1 MTGLWRPGAPA
12 RRWAMSDVWH
22 PLDPEGSRPPEA
34 PGREQGPDPEPI
46 VRTVRVAFLL
56 AGMVVAVMVNAGLNG
71 LGGPSVAA
79 PVGRPAVTAVM
90 AVAVLAVLGGAWLAL
105 RPARLLV
112 AGKRALDH
120 PDPRLRR
127 PRAERARAIGFRGL
141 AMGWA
146 TQALVFGLL
155 PVFAGLVLELLYDR
169 QWELLTFAGISLLAG
184 FVFQHQVAGAVR
196 LAVDDP
202 ELRASYG
209 SR

>member
-1 MTGLWRPGAPA
+1 V
-12 RRWAMSDVWH
+12 SDVWH
-22 PLDPEGSRPPEA
+22 PLDPKGSRPQEPV
-34 PGREQGPDPEPI
+34 GGDKGPDPEPI
-46 VRTVRVAFLL
+46 VRTVRVAFLV
-56 AGMVVAVMVNAGLNG
+56 AGMVVAVMVNAGLNR
-71 LGGPSVAA
+71 LDGPATSTA
-79 PVGRPAVTAVM
+79 PVAGLAVTAVV
-90 AVAVLAVLGGAWLAL
+90 AVAVLAALVGAGLAL

-120 PDPRLRR
+120 PDPRQRR

-146 TQALVFGLL
+146 SQAMVFGLL
-155 PVFAGLVLELLYDR
+155 PAFAGLVLELLHGR
-169 QWELLTFAGISLLAG
+169 RWELLAFAGISLLAG
-184 FVFQHQVAGAVR
+184 FVFQLQVAGAVR

>member
-1 MTGLWRPGAPA
+1 VSGGWRPF
-12 RRWAMSDVWH
+12 
-22 PLDPEGSRPPEA
+22 DPEGSREQEPA
-34 PGREQGPDPEPI
+34 GRDKGPDPEPI
-46 VRTVRVAFLL
+46 VRTVRVAFLF
-56 AGMVVAVMVNAGLNG
+56 AGMVVAVMVNAGLNRLDRGPAASVGG
-71 LGGPSVAA
+71 L
-79 PVGRPAVTAVM
+79 AVTAVV
-90 AVAVLAVLGGAWLAL
+90 AVALLAVLLGAGLAL

-120 PDPRLRR
+120 PDPRQRR

-146 TQALVFGLL
+146 GQALVFGLL
-155 PVFAGLVLELLYDR
+155 PAFAGLLLELVYGR
-169 QWELLTFAGISLLAG
+169 RWELLAFAGASMLAG
-184 FVFQHQVAGAVR
+184 FVYQLQVTGAVR

>member
-1 MTGLWRPGAPA
+1 MG
-12 RRWAMSDVWH
+12 DVWH
-22 PLDPEGSRPPEA
+22 PLDPEGSRPQEPA
-34 PGREQGPDPEPI
+34 GWDRGPDPEPI

-56 AGMVVAVMVNAGLNG
+56 AGMVVAV
-71 LGGPSVAA
+71 
-79 PVGRPAVTAVM
+79 TAVV
-90 AVAVLAVLGGAWLAL
+90 AVAVLAVRVGAWLAL

-120 PDPRLRR
+120 PDPRLRQ

-146 TQALVFGLL
+146 GQALVFGLV
-155 PVFAGLVLELLYDR
+155 PAFAGLVLELLYDR
-169 QWELLTFAGISLLAG
+169 QWELLAFAGISLLAG
-184 FVFQHQVAGAVR
+184 FVFQLQVAGAVR

>member
-1 MTGLWRPGAPA
+1 
-12 RRWAMSDVWH
+12 MSDVWH
-22 PLDPEGSRPPEA
+22 PLDPEGSRPPEPA
-34 PGREQGPDPEPI
+34 GQDRGPDPEPI

-56 AGMVVAVMVNAGLNG
+56 AGMVVAVMVNAGLAG
-71 LGGPSVAA
+71 LGGPSAPAA
-79 PVGRPAVTAVM
+79 GMAVTGVV

-146 TQALVFGLL
+146 GQALVFGLL
-155 PVFAGLVLELLYDR
+155 PAFVGLVLELLYDR
-169 QWELLTFAGISLLAG
+169 QWELLAFAGISLLAG
-184 FVFQHQVAGAVR
+184 FVFQLQVAGAVR
-196 LAVDDP
+196 QAVDDP

-209 SR
+209 AH

>member
-1 MTGLWRPGAPA
+1 
-12 RRWAMSDVWH
+12 MSDVWH
-22 PLDPEGSRPPEA
+22 PLDPEGSRPQEPS
-34 PGREQGPDPEPI
+34 GQDRGPDPEPI

-71 LGGPSVAA
+71 PGGPSA
-79 PVGRPAVTAVM
+79 PAGPIAGTAVTGVV

-105 RPARLLV
+105 RPSRLLV

-146 TQALVFGLL
+146 GQALVFGLL
-155 PVFAGLVLELLYDR
+155 PVFAGLVLELLHDR
-169 QWELLTFAGISLLAG
+169 QWELLAFAGISLLAG
-184 FVFQHQVAGAVR
+184 FVFQLQVAGAVR

>member
-1 MTGLWRPGAPA
+1 
-12 RRWAMSDVWH
+12 
-22 PLDPEGSRPPEA
+22 
-34 PGREQGPDPEPI
+34 

-56 AGMVVAVMVNAGLNG
+56 AGMVVAVMVNAGLSG

-79 PVGRPAVTAVM
+79 PVGRPAVTAVV

-105 RPARLLV
+105 RPARLLTV
-112 AGKRALDH
+112 GKRALAH
-120 PDPRLRR
+120 PDPRQRR
-127 PRAERARAIGFRGL
+127 PRAERARAMGFRGL

-146 TQALVFGLL
+146 GQAMVFGLL
-155 PVFAGLVLELLYDR
+155 PAFAGLVLELLYHH
-169 QWELLTFAGISLLAG
+169 QWELLAFAGISLLAG
-184 FVFQHQVAGAVR
+184 FVFQLQIAGAVR

>member
-1 MTGLWRPGAPA
+1 
-12 RRWAMSDVWH
+12 MSDVWH
-22 PLDPEGSRPPEA
+22 PLDPEGSRPEP
-34 PGREQGPDPEPI
+34 PGRDQGPDPEPI

-71 LGGPSVAA
+71 LGGPSAVAG
-79 PVGRPAVTAVM
+79 PVAGTAVTGLV
-90 AVAVLAVLGGAWLAL
+90 AVAVLVVLGGAWLAL

-112 AGKRALDH
+112 AGKRALGH

-146 TQALVFGLL
+146 SQALVFGLL

-184 FVFQHQVAGAVR
+184 LVFQHQVAGAVR

>member
-1 MTGLWRPGAPA
+1 
-12 RRWAMSDVWH
+12 MSDVWH
-22 PLDPEGSRPPEA
+22 PLDPEGSRPPE
-34 PGREQGPDPEPI
+34 PSGYDHGPDPEPI

-71 LGGPSVAA
+71 LGGTSAPAA
-79 PVGRPAVTAVM
+79 PVTAVTGVV

-105 RPARLLV
+105 RPARLLL

-120 PDPRLRR
+120 PDPRQRR

-146 TQALVFGLL
+146 GQAMVFGLL
-155 PVFAGLVLELLYDR
+155 PAFAGLVLELLYDH
-169 QWELLTFAGISLLAG
+169 QWELLAFAGASLLAG
-184 FVFQHQVAGAVR
+184 FVFQLQVAGAVR

>member
-1 MTGLWRPGAPA
+1 
-12 RRWAMSDVWH
+12 
-22 PLDPEGSRPPEA
+22 
-34 PGREQGPDPEPI
+34 

-56 AGMVVAVMVNAGLNG
+56 AGMVVAVTVNAGLNG
-71 LGGPSVAA
+71 PGGPSAAAGPVA
-79 PVGRPAVTAVM
+79 GTAVTGLV
-90 AVAVLAVLGGAWLAL
+90 AVAVLMVLGGAWLAL

-169 QWELLTFAGISLLAG
+169 RWELVTFAGISLLAG

>member
-1 MTGLWRPGAPA
+1 
-12 RRWAMSDVWH
+12 MSDVWH
-22 PLDPEGSRPPEA
+22 PLDPEGSRQHEA
-34 PGREQGPDPEPI
+34 PGRDHGPDPEPI
-46 VRTVRVAFLL
+46 VRTVRVAFLF

-71 LGGPSVAA
+71 VGGPSAAAA
-79 PVGRPAVTAVM
+79 PVAGVAVTAVV
-90 AVAVLAVLGGAWLAL
+90 AVAVLAVLAGAWLAL

-146 TQALVFGLL
+146 SQALVFGLL

-169 QWELLTFAGISLLAG
+169 QWELLSFAAISLLAG
-184 FVFQHQVAGAVR
+184 FVFQRQIAGAVR
-196 LAVDDP
+196 LAVEDP

>member
-1 MTGLWRPGAPA
+1 
-12 RRWAMSDVWH
+12 MSDVWH
-22 PLDPEGSRPPEA
+22 PFDPEGSRQQEPS
-34 PGREQGPDPEPI
+34 GRDRGPDPEPI
-46 VRTVRVAFLL
+46 VRTVRVAFLF
-56 AGMVVAVMVNAGLNG
+56 AGMVVAAMVNAGLKG
-71 LGGPSVAA
+71 LGGRSAAVVPVAGA
-79 PVGRPAVTAVM
+79 AVTVVV
-90 AVAVLAVLGGAWLAL
+90 AVAVLAVLVGAWLAL

-112 AGKRALDH
+112 VGKRALEH

-146 TQALVFGLL
+146 GQALVFGLL
-155 PVFAGLVLELLYDR
+155 PAFAGLVLELLHDR
-169 QWELLTFAGISLLAG
+169 QWELLAFAGISLLAG
-184 FVFQHQVAGAVR
+184 FVFQRQVTGAVR

>member
-1 MTGLWRPGAPA
+1 
-12 RRWAMSDVWH
+12 MSDVWH
-22 PLDPEGSRPPEA
+22 PLDPEGSRQHDA
-34 PGREQGPDPEPI
+34 PGRDRGPDPEPI
-46 VRTVRVAFLL
+46 VRTVRVAFLV
-56 AGMVVAVMVNAGLNG
+56 AGMVAAVMVNAGLNG
-71 LGGPSVAA
+71 VGGPSAAAVPVAG
-79 PVGRPAVTAVM
+79 VAVTAVV
-90 AVAVLAVLGGAWLAL
+90 AVAVLAVLAVAWLAL

-169 QWELLTFAGISLLAG
+169 QWQLLTFAGISLLAG

-209 SR
+209 SG

>member
-1 MTGLWRPGAPA
+1 V
-12 RRWAMSDVWH
+12 SDVWH
-22 PLDPEGSRPPEA
+22 PLDPEGSRPQEPV
-34 PGREQGPDPEPI
+34 GGDKGPDPEPI
-46 VRTVRVAFLL
+46 VRTVRVAFLV
-56 AGMVVAVMVNAGLNG
+56 AGMVVAVMVNAGLNR
-71 LGGPSVAA
+71 LDGPATSTA
-79 PVGRPAVTAVM
+79 PVAGLAVTAVV
-90 AVAVLAVLGGAWLAL
+90 AVAVLAALVGAGLAL

-120 PDPRLRR
+120 PDPRQRR

-146 TQALVFGLL
+146 SQAMVFGLL
-155 PVFAGLVLELLYDR
+155 PAFAGLVLELLHGR
-169 QWELLTFAGISLLAG
+169 RWELLAFAGISLLAG
-184 FVFQHQVAGAVR
+184 FVFQLQVAGAVR

>member
-1 MTGLWRPGAPA
+1 
-12 RRWAMSDVWH
+12 MSDGWH
-22 PLDPEGSRPPEA
+22 PLDPEGSRQHEPS
-34 PGREQGPDPEPI
+34 GRDQGPDPEPI
-46 VRTVRVAFLL
+46 VRTVRVAFLF

-71 LGGPSVAA
+71 LGGPSAAVA
-79 PVGRPAVTAVM
+79 PVAGVAVTAVV
-90 AVAVLAVLGGAWLAL
+90 AVAVLAVLAGAWLAL

-146 TQALVFGLL
+146 SQALVFGLL

-169 QWELLTFAGISLLAG
+169 QWELLSFAAISLLAG
-184 FVFQHQVAGAVR
+184 FVFQRQIAGAVR
-196 LAVDDP
+196 LAVEDP

>member
-1 MTGLWRPGAPA
+1 
-12 RRWAMSDVWH
+12 MSDVCH
-22 PLDPEGSRPPEA
+22 PLDPQGSRPQEPS
-34 PGREQGPDPEPI
+34 GQDRGPDPEPI

-56 AGMVVAVMVNAGLNG
+56 AGMVVAVMVNSGLIG
-71 LGGPSVAA
+71 LGGPSAVA
-79 PVGRPAVTAVM
+79 PVTGTAVTGVV

-105 RPARLLV
+105 RPSRLLV

-146 TQALVFGLL
+146 GQALVFGLL
-155 PVFAGLVLELLYDR
+155 PAFAGLVLELLHDR
-169 QWELLTFAGISLLAG
+169 QWELLAFAGVSLLAG
-184 FVFQHQVAGAVR
+184 FVFQLQVAGAVR

>member
-1 MTGLWRPGAPA
+1 
-12 RRWAMSDVWH
+12 MSDGWH
-22 PLDPEGSRPPEA
+22 PLDPEGMRQHEPS
-34 PGREQGPDPEPI
+34 GRDQGPDPEPI
-46 VRTVRVAFLL
+46 VRTVRVAFLF
-56 AGMVVAVMVNAGLNG
+56 AGMVVAVMVNAGLSG
-71 LGGPSVAA
+71 LGGPSAAVA
-79 PVGRPAVTAVM
+79 PVAGVAVTAVV
-90 AVAVLAVLGGAWLAL
+90 AVAVLAVLAGAWLAL

-146 TQALVFGLL
+146 SQALVFGLL

-169 QWELLTFAGISLLAG
+169 QWELLSFAAISLLAG
-184 FVFQHQVAGAVR
+184 FVFQRQIAGAVR
-196 LAVDDP
+196 LAVEDP

>member
-1 MTGLWRPGAPA
+1 
-12 RRWAMSDVWH
+12 MSDVWH
-22 PLDPEGSRPPEA
+22 PLDPEGSRPQEPS
-34 PGREQGPDPEPI
+34 GRDRGPDPEPI

-71 LGGPSVAA
+71 LGGPSAPAVPVA
-79 PVGRPAVTAVM
+79 GLAVTAVV
-90 AVAVLAVLGGAWLAL
+90 AVAVLAVLLGAWLAQ

-146 TQALVFGLL
+146 GQALVFGLV
-155 PVFAGLVLELLYDR
+155 PAFAGLVLEMLHDR
-169 QWELLTFAGISLLAG
+169 QWELLAFAGISLAAG
-184 FVFQHQVAGAVR
+184 FVFQLQVAGAVR

>member
-1 MTGLWRPGAPA
+1 
-12 RRWAMSDVWH
+12 MSDVWH
-22 PLDPEGSRPPEA
+22 PLDPQGSRPQEPS
-34 PGREQGPDPEPI
+34 GQDRGPDPEPI

-56 AGMVVAVMVNAGLNG
+56 AGMVVAVMVNAGLNA
-71 LGGPSVAA
+71 LDGPSASA
-79 PVGRPAVTAVM
+79 PVAGAAVTGVV

-105 RPARLLV
+105 RPSRLLV
-112 AGKRALDH
+112 AGKRALEH

-146 TQALVFGLL
+146 GQALVFGLL
-155 PVFAGLVLELLYDR
+155 PAFAGLVLELLYDR
-169 QWELLTFAGISLLAG
+169 QWQLLVFAGISLVAG
-184 FVFQHQVAGAVR
+184 FVFQLQVAGAVR

>member
-1 MTGLWRPGAPA
+1 V
-12 RRWAMSDVWH
+12 SDVWH
-22 PLDPEGSRPPEA
+22 PLDPQGSRPQEPA
-34 PGREQGPDPEPI
+34 GRDRGPDPEPI

-56 AGMVVAVMVNAGLNG
+56 AGMVVAVMVNAGLNR
-71 LGGPSVAA
+71 LGASAPAA
-79 PVGRPAVTAVM
+79 PMASLAVTAVV
-90 AVAVLAVLGGAWLAL
+90 AVVVLAVLLGAWLAL

-120 PDPRLRR
+120 PDPRQRR

-146 TQALVFGLL
+146 SQALVFVLL
-155 PVFAGLVLELLYDR
+155 PAFAGLALELLHGR
-169 QWELLTFAGISLLAG
+169 RWELLAFAGVSLLAG
-184 FVFQHQVAGAVR
+184 FVFQLQVAGAVR

-202 ELRASYG
+202 ELQASYG

>member
-1 MTGLWRPGAPA
+1 MGP
-12 RRWAMSDVWH
+12 MSDVWH
-22 PLDPEGSRPPEA
+22 PLDPEGSRPQEPS
-34 PGREQGPDPEPI
+34 GQDRGPDPEPI

-71 LGGPSVAA
+71 PGGPSA
-79 PVGRPAVTAVM
+79 PAGPIAGTAVTGVV

-105 RPARLLV
+105 RPSRLLV

-146 TQALVFGLL
+146 GQALVFGLL
-155 PVFAGLVLELLYDR
+155 PVFAGLVLELLHDR
-169 QWELLTFAGISLLAG
+169 QWELLAFAGISLLAG
-184 FVFQHQVAGAVR
+184 FVFQLQVAGAVR